1 MRVHTVFFDFGR
13 TLVDVPYSASEIW
26 LEIMNEAGL
35 KVDPG
40 LLKRALEAADS
51 TFLPQVYDYKGKMPK
66 FWILYDAFVIDKLG
80 LSDPEGKLP
89 GTVEKRF
96 QEPKWFHLYPE
107 TREVLESLKSDGYSM
122 GLISGNTDDLLRQL
136 DQLDLAK
143 YFTTVTYSQEARA
156 EKPNPAIYRLALK
169 RAGCRPDGA
178 VHVGDWY
185 EGDVIGARGVGI
197 TPILIDRENKRPE
210 TNCLRITDLR
220 QLKDVM
226 TDL

>member
-51 TFLPQVYDYKGKMPK
+51 TFLPKVYDYKGKMPK

-169 RAGCRPDGA
+169 RAACRPDDA

-197 TPILIDRENKRPE
+197 TPILIDRESKHPE
-210 TNCLRITDLR
+210 TDCVRITDLR

>member
-51 TFLPQVYDYKGKMPK
+51 TFLPKVYDYKGKMPK

-169 RAGCRPDGA
+169 RAACRPDDA

-197 TPILIDRENKRPE
+197 TPILIDRESKRPE
-210 TNCLRITDLR
+210 ADCVRITDLR

>member
-169 RAGCRPDGA
+169 RAACRPDDA

-197 TPILIDRENKRPE
+197 TPILIDRESKHPE
-210 TNCLRITDLR
+210 TDCVRITDLR

>member
-1 MRVHTVFFDFGR
+1 
-13 TLVDVPYSASEIW
+13 
-26 LEIMNEAGL
+26 
-35 KVDPG
+35 
-40 LLKRALEAADS
+40 
-51 TFLPQVYDYKGKMPK
+51 MPK

-122 GLISGNTDDLLRQL
+122 GLIFGNTDDLLRQL

-156 EKPNPAIYRLALK
+156 EKSNPAIYRLALR
-169 RAGCRPDGA
+169 RAACRPDDA
-178 VHVGDWY
+178 VHVGVWY
-185 EGDVIGARGVGI
+185 EGDVIGDSGVGI
-197 TPILIDRENKRPE
+197 SRSLVDGESKHPE
-210 TNCLRITDLR
+210 TDCVRITDLR

>member
-1 MRVHTVFFDFGR
+1 MRVHTVFFDLGR

-51 TFLPQVYDYKGKMPK
+51 TFLPKVYDYKGKMPK

-169 RAGCRPDGA
+169 RAACRPDDA

-197 TPILIDRENKRPE
+197 TPILIDRESKHPE
-210 TNCLRITDLR
+210 TDCVRITDLR

>member
-26 LEIMNEAGL
+26 LEIMKEAG
-35 KVDPG
+35 VSIDPG
-40 LLKRALEAADS
+40 LVGHALQAADS
-51 TFLPQVYDYKGKMPK
+51 IFLPRVYDYKGKMQEY
-66 FWILYDAFVIDKLG
+66 WMRYDAFVIDKLG
-80 LSDPEGKLP
+80 VPDPKGKVAEM
-89 GTVEKRF
+89 VEKRF
-96 QEPKWFHLYPE
+96 QEPKWFQLYPE

-156 EKPNPAIYRLALK
+156 EKSNPAIYRLALK
-169 RAGCRPDGA
+169 RAGCRPDDA

-197 TPILIDRENKRPE
+197 IPILIDTKTSAPKP
-210 TNCLRITDLR
+210 TACA
-220 QLKDVM
+220 
-226 TDL
+226 

>member
-51 TFLPQVYDYKGKMPK
+51 TFLPKVYDYKGKMPK

-96 QEPKWFHLYPE
+96 QEPKWFQLYPE

-169 RAGCRPDGA
+169 RAACRPDDA

-197 TPILIDRENKRPE
+197 TPILIDRESKHPE
-210 TNCLRITDLR
+210 TDCVRITDLR